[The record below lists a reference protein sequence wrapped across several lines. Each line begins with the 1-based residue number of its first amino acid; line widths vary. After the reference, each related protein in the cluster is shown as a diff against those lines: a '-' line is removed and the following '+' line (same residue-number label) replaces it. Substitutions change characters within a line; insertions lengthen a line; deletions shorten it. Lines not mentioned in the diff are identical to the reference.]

1 MLEAVRTATS
11 PATEE
16 RDALVGAAMERVKG
30 LFDLAGA
37 ELRLIAISVFAMLF
51 LVVLAATALLVAW
64 GLVVASLLQF
74 AASTAIPWS
83 VAAIVLALGHLILAM
98 YCWQRMQSLGR
109 HFTMPELRRALHS
122 GNG

>member
-1 MLEAVRTATS
+1 M
-11 PATEE
+11 
-16 RDALVGAAMERVKG
+16 VGAAMERAKG

-64 GLVVASLLQF
+64 GLVVASLLQA

-83 VAAIVLALGHLILAM
+83 VAAIVLALGHLILAI
-98 YCWQRMQSLGR
+98 YCWQRMQSLGE
-109 HFTMPELRRALHS
+109 HFTMPELRRALRS
-122 GNG
+122 GNR